1 MKSSGDVRRAVAKL
15 LCDVL
20 PERSR
25 VVREAK
31 GISAREL
38 PPPGKVFDGHAPDL
52 AYGGGKEPV
61 WCAVTNPRHV
71 PPLRAVDWS
80 GGLPVYESRY
90 ALQIEVWC
98 LGATWDN
105 AITMR
110 DEVEALVRGTL
121 IEYPNLSTDGTVETG
136 YALHP
141 PTVMSQFGV
150 PVRAGGGQNARTW
163 APALVSVDIRAED
176 VMSSASIE
184 EPPSWDAVGLY
195 FVKVPTDQSMPD
207 PATEDGRHKITEEWA
222 DGDPR
227 YVEQLGG

>member
-1 MKSSGDVRRAVAKL
+1 VRSSGDVRAATAKL

-20 PERSR
+20 PRR
-25 VVREAK
+25 ADVVREAK
-31 GISAREL
+31 GLSSREL
-38 PPPGKVFDGHAPDL
+38 PNPGKVFDGHAPDL

-61 WCAVTNPRHV
+61 WIAVTNPRHV
-71 PPLRAVDWS
+71 PPMRAVDWA
-80 GGLPVYESRY
+80 GGLPVYETRY

-98 LGATWDN
+98 LGADWAT
-105 AITMR
+105 AIATR

-121 IEYPNLSTDGTVETG
+121 IEYPNLSTDGTIETG

-141 PTVMSQFGV
+141 PTVMSQFGT
-150 PVRAGGGQNARTW
+150 PIRAPNQSGRTW

-176 VMSSASIE
+176 VMSTASIE
-184 EPPSWDAVGLY
+184 EPPTWDAVGLY
-195 FVKVPTDQSMPD
+195 FVKVPTGEQMPD

-227 YVEQLGG
+227 YVSELGG